1 MKKLIVLLSIL
12 VLLVSGCSINQL
24 GNNITTNIDTILS
37 KKVNVY
43 NVNFEGYK
51 YYVPKGL
58 KFVTKNDY
66 NALFRDKYNNRYYL
80 YVDAISYYHKSK
92 NKYVINKDAYYSEK
106 LDYNNKTGYVEINE
120 VDGKYF
126 VEFVFNYSKIEVYTD
141 KKYLSS
147 VINNI
152 CYVLRSVKFND
163 KVLESL
169 IGENVLS
176 YKEETFN
183 IFKSKSSS
191 NDFLDYVKE
200 YDSDNK
206 KSKLD
211 EDTVDIDVE

>member
-37 KKVNVY
+37 EKVNVY

-66 NALFRDKYNNRYYL
+66 NALFRDKYNNKYYL
-80 YVDAISYYHKSK
+80 YVDAISYYHESK

>member
-37 KKVNVY
+37 EKVNVY

-66 NALFRDKYNNRYYL
+66 NALFRDKYNNKYYL

>member
-24 GNNITTNIDTILS
+24 GNNITINIDTILS
-37 KKVNVY
+37 EKVNVY

-66 NALFRDKYNNRYYL
+66 NTLFRDKYNNKYYL

>member
-37 KKVNVY
+37 EKVNVY

-66 NALFRDKYNNRYYL
+66 NALFRDKYNNKYYL

-106 LDYNNKTGYVEINE
+106 LDYNNKTGYVEINK

-141 KKYLSS
+141 KKYLSN

>member
-66 NALFRDKYNNRYYL
+66 NALFRDKYNNKYYL

>member
-24 GNNITTNIDTILS
+24 DNNITTNIDTILS
-37 KKVNVY
+37 EKVNVY

-66 NALFRDKYNNRYYL
+66 NALFRDKYNNKYYL

>member
-37 KKVNVY
+37 EKVNVY

-66 NALFRDKYNNRYYL
+66 NALFRDKYNDKYYL

>member
-1 MKKLIVLLSIL
+1 MKKIIVLLSIL

-37 KKVNVY
+37 EKVNVY

-66 NALFRDKYNNRYYL
+66 NALFRDKYNNKYYL

>member
-24 GNNITTNIDTILS
+24 DNNITTNIDTILS
-37 KKVNVY
+37 EKVNVY

-66 NALFRDKYNNRYYL
+66 NALFRDKYNNKYYL

-183 IFKSKSSS
+183 IFKS
-191 NDFLDYVKE
+191 
-200 YDSDNK
+200 
-206 KSKLD
+206 
-211 EDTVDIDVE
+211 

>member
-24 GNNITTNIDTILS
+24 DNNITTNIDTILS
-37 KKVNVY
+37 EKVNVY

-66 NALFRDKYNNRYYL
+66 NALFRDKYNNKYYL

-211 EDTVDIDVE
+211 EDTVEIDVE

>member
-24 GNNITTNIDTILS
+24 DNNITTNIDTILS
-37 KKVNVY
+37 EKVNVY

-66 NALFRDKYNNRYYL
+66 NALFRDKYNNKFFL

>member
-37 KKVNVY
+37 EKVNVY

-66 NALFRDKYNNRYYL
+66 NALFRDKYNNKYYL

-126 VEFVFNYSKIEVYTD
+126 VEFLFNYSKIEVYTD

>member
-1 MKKLIVLLSIL
+1 MKKIIVLLSIL
-12 VLLVSGCSINQL
+12 VLLVSGCSINKL

-37 KKVNVY
+37 EKVNVY

-66 NALFRDKYNNRYYL
+66 NALFRDKYNNKYYL

-92 NKYVINKDAYYSEK
+92 NQYVINKDAYYSEK
-106 LDYNNKTGYVEINE
+106 LDYNNKTGYVEINK

>member
-37 KKVNVY
+37 EKVNVY

-66 NALFRDKYNNRYYL
+66 NALFRDKYNNKYYL

-126 VEFVFNYSKIEVYTD
+126 IEFVFNYSKIEVYTD

>member
-37 KKVNVY
+37 EKVNVY

-66 NALFRDKYNNRYYL
+66 NALFRDKYNNKYYL

-120 VDGKYF
+120 VDDKYF